1 MKKIVISTVTLT
13 LLVTANLFFWAFM
26 NQPDK
31 VQSWHGSMIGVSFNP
46 MREHHDPEKG
56 LYPSEA
62 EINEDLSLLEGKVHA
77 VRTYSVLNGLELVP
91 ELAARH
97 NLNVTIGAW
106 ISSDPV
112 ASQLE
117 VDTLIDISRNDHNN
131 IVRTIVGNESL
142 MRKEVTVDQL
152 ITYLRQVRRQT
163 WRPVSTS
170 ETWDV
175 WIAHPELADE
185 VDFIATHI
193 LPYWEGVP
201 AEEALDYVFDRY
213 QQLRK
218 AFPDKP
224 IVVTEVGWPSDG
236 QPIRE
241 AEASTVNQAKFLRD
255 FLNRAKQENL
265 TYYVV
270 EAFDQPWKQSME
282 GSSGAYWGLFTA
294 DRQAKFSMQDDVWEL
309 PDWKN
314 WASLAALL
322 SMFLMAL
329 FLFARVRMK
338 LWGKIFFGVVA
349 NLSASAIIWTA
360 SIGASQYQ
368 TDMSILLWGILLAMQ
383 AMAILVL
390 LVEALEIS
398 EVLWNRKGKRSFTAL
413 SVANDFTYPKVS
425 LHVPIHNEPPEMV
438 KTTLSALAKLDYPNL
453 EVLIVDNNTKDPAVW
468 KPVEAECKRLGST
481 FRFFHLDNWPGF
493 KAGAINYALE
503 QTAKDAEII
512 AVIDSDYIVDSH
524 WLKSLVPYFANE
536 DVGFVQA
543 PQDYRD
549 WQENGFKALCHWE
562 YAGFF
567 QIGMVQRNEAN
578 AIIQHGTMTLVRKS
592 ALESVG
598 NWAEWC
604 ICEDSELG
612 LRLYRAGYD
621 SVYVKESFGRGVTP
635 DTLSGYITQRHRW
648 VYGAMQILKRHWR
661 ALLPGNQSDLTSAQ
675 RYYFIAGWLPWFSD
689 ALALLFTFASLFL
702 SAQIFIDPVHGEL
715 PVEAFIVPTIGLFG
729 FKVMRTIWLYH
740 ARVGCTVGQ
749 TLGAAIAGLA
759 LTHTVAKAVW
769 QGLFTSGRPFLRT
782 PKFEKQRPFL
792 AGLVT
797 IWQELFLL
805 LALWAAAVA
814 MLSLEHF
821 SNLNGQ
827 LWVAVLLVQSAPYA
841 ASLILFLVNVVSNSR
856 QSLLSPKNVPQ
867 ILQKD
872 TLGLALDNVTTAYSY
887 KDHGGKLAG
896 INRVK

>member
-1 MKKIVISTVTLT
+1 MKKTALSVITLT
-13 LLVTANLFFWAFM
+13 LLVTANLFFWAYI

-31 VQSWHGSMIGVSFNP
+31 VQSWQGSMMGVSFNP
-46 MREHHDPEKG
+46 MRKNHDPKKG
-56 LYPSEA
+56 LYPSKA
-62 EINEDLSLLEGKVHA
+62 EINEDLALLEGKVHA
-77 VRTYSVLNGLELVP
+77 VRTYSVMNGLEAVP
-91 ELAARH
+91 ELAAQH
-97 NLNVTIGAW
+97 NLNVTLGAW
-106 ISSDPV
+106 ISSDPL
-112 ASQLE
+112 ASQQE
-117 VDTLIDISRNDHNN
+117 IDRLISMSRGNHDN
-131 IVRTIVGNESL
+131 IVRTIVGNETL
-142 MRKEVTVDQL
+142 VRKEITIDQL
-152 ITYLRQVRRQT
+152 IGYIRQVQQQT

-170 ETWDV
+170 ETWDI

-193 LPYWEGVP
+193 LPYWEGIP
-201 AEEALDYVFDRY
+201 AEDALDYVFDRY
-213 QQLRK
+213 HQLRA

-224 IVVTEVGWPSDG
+224 IVLTEIGWPSDG
-236 QPIRE
+236 QPIRQ
-241 AEASTVNQAKFLRD
+241 AEANSINQATFLRD
-255 FLNRAKQENL
+255 FLNRAKQEEL
-265 TYYVV
+265 IYYVV

-294 DRQAKFSMQDDVWEL
+294 DRQAKFSMQDDIWEL

-314 WASLAALL
+314 WAVLSALL
-322 SMFLMAL
+322 SMFLMTL

-338 LWGKIFFGVVA
+338 LSGKIFFGIIA
-349 NLSASAIIWTA
+349 NLSASTIAWTA

-368 TDMSILLWGILLAMQ
+368 TNMSIILWGILLAMQ
-383 AMAILVL
+383 ALAILVL
-390 LVEALEIS
+390 LVETLEIS
-398 EVLWNRKGKRSFTAL
+398 EVLWNRKGKRSFNGL
-413 SVANDFTYPKVS
+413 SVPNDFKYPKVS

-438 KTTLSALAKLDYPNL
+438 KKTLAALANLDYPEL
-453 EVLIVDNNTKDPAVW
+453 EILVIDNNTKDAATW
-468 KPVEAECKRLGST
+468 EPVKAECKRLGSN

-512 AVIDSDYIVDSH
+512 AVIDSDYIVDAH
-524 WLKSLVPYFANE
+524 WLKSLIPYFAKQ

-567 QIGMVQRNEAN
+567 QIGMVQRNESN

-598 NWAEWC
+598 NWGEWC

-621 SVYVKESFGRGVTP
+621 SVYVKDSFGRGVTP

-661 ALLPGNQSDLTSAQ
+661 SLLFNHQADLTPAQ
-675 RYYFIAGWLPWFSD
+675 RYYFVAGWLPWFSD

-702 SAQIFIDPVHGEL
+702 SAQILLDPVHGEL
-715 PVEAFIVPTIGLFG
+715 PVNAFILPTIGLFG
-729 FKVMRTIWLYH
+729 FKVLRTVWLYQ
-740 ARVGCTVGQ
+740 ARVGCTVRQ
-749 TLGAAIAGLA
+749 TLGASIAGLA
-759 LTHTVAKAVW
+759 LTHTVAKAIW

-792 AGLVT
+792 AGLIT
-797 IWQELFLL
+797 IWQELLL
-805 LALWAAAVA
+805 LTLLWTAAIL
-814 MLSLEHF
+814 MLSVEHF

-827 LWVAVLLVQSAPYA
+827 LWVAVLLVQSVPYA
-841 ASLILFLVNVVSNSR
+841 ASLLLLLVNIAPNVKSV
-856 QSLLSPKNVPQ
+856 LLAPVHFPRA
-867 ILQKD
+867 LQ
-872 TLGLALDNVTTAYSY
+872 LQRNALDIT
-887 KDHGGKLAG
+887 
-896 INRVK
+896 